1 MAFDKKTFKKA
12 MKSKGV
18 TQRQLADKFGVELRT
33 ISRWLDPKYPIKS
46 DRVRDLCFAI
56 DEAPST
62 FDTAWEGT
70 VEVENV
76 ARVSAKVS
84 SASKNGYWL
93 LKKLYGVSET
103 EIVELAPTLFAMFIA
118 SIYENPRRNDDDE
131 RKKAAEILAREYD
144 VIPMEPM
151 YPVNPEQEEID
162 TIVQDYITKGKIF
175 GGELPD
181 HLGASSSNPFAIEME
196 AFVRDSKQVDL
207 NTTFG
212 ARCPNS
218 VGTAICIPFINHI
231 SGNVPEVSEAIA
243 YGKIELFSKEF
254 EALLDKPKE
263 RAEWMSKR
271 VSEIKIQQEKQDQ
284 ENLKRMSP
292 ELRKVYQEI
301 ILDDPKREDEYLK
314 KRWRIN

>member
-1 MAFDKKTFKKA
+1 MAFDKKKFKQA
-12 MKSKGV
+12 MKRKGV

-33 ISRWLDPKYPIKS
+33 ISRWLDPKYSIKS

-62 FDTAWEGT
+62 FDTSWEGT

-84 SASKNGYWL
+84 SASKNGYWI

-118 SIYENPRRNDDDE
+118 SIYENHRRNNDDE

-144 VIPMEPM
+144 LIPMDAM
-151 YPVNPEQEEID
+151 YPVHPDEEEMD
-162 TIVQDYITKGKIF
+162 TIVQDYISKGKIF

-181 HLGASSSNPFAIEME
+181 HLGSFSSNPFAIEME
-196 AFVRDSKQVDL
+196 AFVRDSKRVDL
-207 NTTFG
+207 NKTFD

-243 YGKIELFSKEF
+243 YGQIELFSKEF

-263 RAEWMSKR
+263 RAEWMLERVAEVKAQRKKR
-271 VSEIKIQQEKQDQ
+271 QE
-284 ENLKRMSP
+284 ETLKRMSP
-292 ELRKVYQEI
+292 ELRKTYKEI
-301 ILDDPKREDEYLK
+301 ILDDPNREDEYLK